1 MEKTRNTIIARHGM
15 IDLNIGELRLEIY
28 FNDKAD
34 CDMTKVGAGL
44 TPVARTVEVH
54 VKDITIEGRPLV
66 GMYKNLPV
74 AQIPEWLSKVAGN
87 NREWFK
93 QASNVD
99 ARVLDY
105 WSCRDRVAIETRKH
119 CDDIMDYLF
128 SEISNSAHGEI
139 IRSYVDQRLNIIK
152 DHAIEL
158 SDTLVDVEK
167 MKEKTNER

>member
-1 MEKTRNTIIARHGM
+1 METLRNTIIARQGM
-15 IDLNIGELRLEIY
+15 VDITIGELRLEIY
-28 FNDKAD
+28 FNEKVDAD
-34 CDMTKVGAGL
+34 VTKVGGGNM
-44 TPVARTVEVH
+44 VARTVEVH
-54 VKDITIEGRPLV
+54 VKDVTIEGRPLV
-66 GMYKNLPV
+66 GMYKKLPV
-74 AQIPEWLSKVAGN
+74 AQIPEWLSKVVGN

-99 ARVLDY
+99 VRVLDY

-128 SEISNSAHGEI
+128 SEISNSAHGEV

-167 MKEKTNER
+167 LKERTNER

>member
-1 MEKTRNTIIARHGM
+1 MEKPKNTIIARQGM
-15 IDLNIGELRLEIY
+15 VDITIGELRLEIY

-34 CDMTKVGAGL
+34 ADMTKVGAGL

-74 AQIPEWLSKVAGN
+74 AQIPEWLSKVVGN

-99 ARVLDY
+99 VRVLDY
-105 WSCRDRVAIETRKH
+105 WSCRDHVAMEARKH
-119 CDDIMDYLF
+119 CDDVIAFLNA
-128 SEISNSAHGEI
+128 EIGYIGDGDRIKNYI
-139 IRSYVDQRLNIIK
+139 NQRLNMVK
-152 DHAIEL
+152 EHAIEL
-158 SDTLVDVEK
+158 SDTL
-167 MKEKTNER
+167 KEETNER